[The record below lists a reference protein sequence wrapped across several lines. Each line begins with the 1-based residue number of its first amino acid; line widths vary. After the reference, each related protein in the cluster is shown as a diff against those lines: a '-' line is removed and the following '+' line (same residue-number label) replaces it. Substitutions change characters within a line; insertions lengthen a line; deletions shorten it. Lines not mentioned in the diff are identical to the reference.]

1 MLYDNEFLLKLDKT
15 KNKTIFARITALTF
29 AEYPIETIEGRVT
42 QGSVNIDGTSA
53 VRRTCSLTMVAQDFK
68 YNDFYWG
75 LNTKFKLEVGVENT
89 IDPNYPDII
98 WFKQGIFLITSFNT
112 SRSTNN
118 FSISIS
124 GKDKMC
130 LLNGEVGGTL
140 ESSIDFGTI
149 EEENKD
155 GIWTIRK
162 IPIPDIIRNAVH
174 VYGGE
179 PLHNIVIND
188 LANYGL
194 ELLEYRYEIPMFLYR
209 KNGESSYRN
218 ATLDSKKSCSVYE
231 NGSLVKS
238 GTTLGALEPKHLEKL
253 VDSFTGTAGDNVTI
267 KMDGEYWHVA
277 KIEYGQTAGYRETD
291 LVYAGDLIA
300 NVGEALTGIL
310 DKIKNMLV
318 EFEYFYDVDGRFIFQ
333 KKQSFISTMWN
344 SNDKNNSYAMNQALA
359 LASTHS
365 YIFQGSEL
373 ITAFN
378 NNPNLLNLRNDY
390 SIWGERTGVSGAK
403 IPVHIR
409 YAIDRKPVSYKQITV
424 SSTHPDLVKY
434 NEDYDVNVSGRSSS
448 EAWTFKA
455 GNAYSKN
462 TSKKEITCD
471 WREIIYQMS
480 LDYYK
485 YNMLSDF
492 ELLVAAA
499 NGTQYPTGKTGYEN
513 YYIDMQG
520 FWRQLYYPELDEQKT
535 TAETNKTT
543 LENQVKS
550 LTEIVYGVENPN
562 SDRNTGGIENYLVTI
577 NNELSDED
585 ESEAVK
591 ALTNFKNAYPQYNKL
606 DDNKTDR
613 FKSNTTANI
622 YVNMTILNDLYFR
635 EKSRLEELK
644 RDYEKAKVKF
654 ESLNEEWNE
663 NYYQSGT
670 NKYWCRAI
678 YEQPEVLNFWFDFMD
693 GGKDTENLSSD
704 LSQYDV
710 KNIGA
715 RPKAI
720 NDTNVKSI
728 YFRETPNVIY
738 AAPGEAGELSG
749 YRYIQCAEIDGMF
762 SISAQGK
769 SAKERLDELLYQHSY
784 CIESATIT
792 TIPIYYLQ
800 PNSRVYLHDDDTGLD
815 GDYIVSKITLPLAYN
830 GTMQLTATKAAENII

>member
-1 MLYDNEFLLKLDKT
+1 MLYDKEFLLKLDKA
-15 KNKTIFARITALTF
+15 KNRTIFARITALTF
-29 AEYPIETIEGRVT
+29 QEFPIETIEGRVT
-42 QGSVNIDGTSA
+42 QGSVNIDGASA
-53 VRRTCSLTMVAQDFK
+53 VRRSCSLTIVAQDFQ

-75 LNTKFKLEVGVENT
+75 LNTKFKLEVGVENNV
-89 IDPNYPDII
+89 DPNYPKII

-118 FSISIS
+118 FSISIQ

-130 LLNGEVGGTL
+130 LLNGEIGGSL
-140 ESSIDFGTI
+140 ESSVDFGTI
-149 EEENKD
+149 EEENQE

-209 KNGESSYRN
+209 PVGIQTYRN
-218 ATLDSKKSCSVYE
+218 ATLDGDKACIVYR
-231 NGSLVKS
+231 NGSRVRS
-238 GTTLGALEPKHLEKL
+238 ATLGTLKPDELEML
-253 VDSFTGTAGDNVTI
+253 VDSFTGTAGEEVKI
-267 KMDGEYWHVA
+267 YMDSQYWHVA

-291 LVYAGDLIA
+291 LIYAGDLIG
-300 NVGEALTGIL
+300 NVGEALTSIL

-344 SNDKNNSYAMNQALA
+344 SADNGSSAPMSQALA
-359 LASTHS
+359 IASTHAYVFS
-365 YIFQGSEL
+365 GSEL

-409 YAIDRKPVSYKQITV
+409 YAIDRKPIQYTQITV
-424 SSTHPDLVKY
+424 ENNNAELAAYNAKY
-434 NEDYDVNVSGRSSS
+434 KTNVTGRTSPI
-448 EAWTFKA
+448 TFKA
-455 GNAYSKN
+455 ADS
-462 TSKKEITCD
+462 D
-471 WREIIYQMS
+471 WREVIYQMG

-492 ELLVAAA
+492 ELRVARA
-499 NGTQYPTGKTGYEN
+499 NGDLYPSGRTGYEN
-513 YYIDMQG
+513 YYIDLQG
-520 FWRQLYYPELDEQKT
+520 FWRQLYYPALDEET
-535 TAETNKTT
+535 TIAKNNYDK
-543 LENQVKS
+543 LKQDVEN
-550 LTEIVYGVENPN
+550 LTIIVYGVENSN
-562 SDRNTGGIENYLVTI
+562 TDDRIGGIENYLAAI

-585 ESEAVK
+585 EAEAK
-591 ALTNFKNAYPQYNKL
+591 KILNRFKTEYPQYIDSFKGV
-606 DDNKTDR
+606 TD
-613 FKSNTTANI
+613 I
-622 YVNMTILNDLYFR
+622 YVAMSILNDLYFR
-635 EKSRLEELK
+635 EKDRLESLQ
-644 RDYEKAKVKF
+644 RDLDEAKDKYEK
-654 ESLNEEWNE
+654 LNTEWTE
-663 NYYQSGT
+663 NYYQEGEY
-670 NKYWCRAI
+670 KYWNRSI
-678 YEQPEVLNFWFDFMD
+678 YEKPEVLNFWFDFLD
-693 GGKDTENLSSD
+693 GSRNTETESSD
-704 LSQYDV
+704 LSRYDV

-720 NDTNVKSI
+720 NDSNVKSI

-738 AAPGEAGELSG
+738 AAPGEGGELSG
-749 YRYIQCAEIDGMF
+749 FRYIQCAEIDGMF

-800 PNSRVYLHDDDTGLD
+800 PNTRVYLHDDDTGLD

>member
-1 MLYDNEFLLKLDKT
+1 MQYDNEFLLKLDKA

-29 AEYPIETIEGRVT
+29 EEYPIETIEGRVT
-42 QGSVNIDGTSA
+42 QGSVNIDGASA
-53 VRRTCSLTMVAQDFK
+53 VRRSCSLTMVAQDFK

-75 LNTKFKLEVGVENT
+75 LNTKFKLEVGVENN
-89 IDPNYPDII
+89 IDPTYPKII
-98 WFKQGIFLITSFNT
+98 WFKQGIYLITSFNT

-149 EEENKD
+149 EEENKE

-174 VYGGE
+174 TYGGE
-179 PLHNIVIND
+179 PLHNIIIND
-188 LANYGL
+188 LVNYGL

-209 KNGESSYRN
+209 AVNEQSYRN
-218 ATLDSKKSCSVYE
+218 ATLDSNKSCAVYK

-238 GTTLGALEPKHLEKL
+238 GLTLGELEPKYLEKL
-253 VDSFTGTAGDNVTI
+253 VDSFTGMADESITI
-267 KMDGEYWHVA
+267 KMDNQMWHVA
-277 KIEYGQTAGYRETD
+277 KITYGQTAGYRETD

-300 NVGEALTGIL
+300 NVGEALTSVL

-344 SNDKNNSYAMNQALA
+344 ANDKDNSYTMNQALA
-359 LASTHS
+359 LAATHS
-365 YIFQGSEL
+365 YIFSGSEL

-409 YAIDRKPVSYKQITV
+409 YAIDRKPISYKQITV

-434 NEDYDVNVSGRSSS
+434 NQDYKTNVAGRTSSN
-448 EAWTFKA
+448 AWTYKA
-455 GNAYSKN
+455 GNTYSKN
-462 TSKKEITCD
+462 NSKKEIVCD
-471 WREIIYQMS
+471 WREVIYQMA

-492 ELLVAAA
+492 ELLVANA
-499 NGTQYPTGKTGYEN
+499 NSTQYPSGRTGYEN
-513 YYIDMQG
+513 YYIDLQG
-520 FWRQLYYPELDEQKT
+520 FWRQLYYPELDVKYTEAQ
-535 TAETNKTT
+535 TAKNT
-543 LENQVKS
+543 LESQVND
-550 LTEIVYGVENPN
+550 LTEVVYGVENPN
-562 SDRNTGGIENYLVTI
+562 SDRNIGGIENYLATI

-585 ESEAVK
+585 TAEAVA
-591 ALTNFKNAYPQYNKL
+591 ALTKFKTAYPQYNKTE
-606 DDNKTDR
+606 DGKDR
-613 FKSNTTANI
+613 FKANTAANI

-635 EKSRLEELK
+635 EKGRLDALK

-654 ESLNEEWNE
+654 ENLETEWTE
-663 NYYQSGT
+663 NYYQSGS
-670 NKYWCRAI
+670 NKYWCKAI

-693 GGKDTENLSSD
+693 GAKTEEGMSSG

-720 NDTNVKSI
+720 NDSNVKSI

-738 AAPGEAGELSG
+738 AEPGEAGELSG
-749 YRYIQCAEIDGMF
+749 YRYIQCPEIDGMF

>member
-1 MLYDNEFLLKLDKT
+1 MQYDNEFLLKLDKA

-29 AEYPIETIEGRVT
+29 EEYPIETIEGRVT
-42 QGSVNIDGTSA
+42 QGSVNIDGASA
-53 VRRTCSLTMVAQDFK
+53 VRRSCSLTMVAQDFK

-75 LNTKFKLEVGVENT
+75 LNTKFKLEVGVENN
-89 IDPNYPDII
+89 IDPTYPKII
-98 WFKQGIFLITSFNT
+98 WFKQGIYLITSFNT

-149 EEENKD
+149 EEENKE

-174 VYGGE
+174 TYGGE
-179 PLHNIVIND
+179 PLHNIIIND
-188 LANYGL
+188 LVNYGL

-209 KNGESSYRN
+209 AANEQSYRN
-218 ATLDSKKSCSVYE
+218 ATLDSNKSCAVYK

-238 GTTLGALEPKHLEKL
+238 GLTLGELEPKYLEKL
-253 VDSFTGTAGDNVTI
+253 VDSFTGMADESITI
-267 KMDGEYWHVA
+267 KMDNQMWHVA
-277 KIEYGQTAGYRETD
+277 KITYGQTAGYRETD

-300 NVGEALTGIL
+300 NVGEALTSVL

-344 SNDKNNSYAMNQALA
+344 ANDKDNSYTMNQALA
-359 LASTHS
+359 LAATHS
-365 YIFQGSEL
+365 YIFSGSEL

-409 YAIDRKPVSYKQITV
+409 YAIDRKPISYKQITV

-434 NEDYDVNVSGRSSS
+434 NQDYKTNVTGRSSS
-448 EAWTFKA
+448 KAWTYKA
-455 GNAYSKN
+455 GDTYSKN
-462 TSKKEITCD
+462 NSKKEIVCD
-471 WREIIYQMS
+471 WREVIYQMA

-492 ELLVAAA
+492 ELLVANA
-499 NGTQYPTGKTGYEN
+499 NSTQYPSGRTGYES
-513 YYIDMQG
+513 YYIDLQG
-520 FWRQLYYPELDEQKT
+520 FWRQLYYPELDIKYTEAQ
-535 TAETNKTT
+535 TAKNN
-543 LENQVKS
+543 LESQVND
-550 LTEIVYGVENPN
+550 LTEVVYGVENPN
-562 SDRNTGGIENYLVTI
+562 SDRNIGGIENYLATI

-585 ESEAVK
+585 TAEAVST
-591 ALTNFKNAYPQYNKL
+591 LTKFKTAYPQYNKTE
-606 DDNKTDR
+606 DGKDR
-613 FKSNTTANI
+613 FKANTAANI

-635 EKSRLEELK
+635 EKGRLETLK

-654 ESLNEEWNE
+654 ENLETEWTE
-663 NYYQSGT
+663 NYYQSGS
-670 NKYWCRAI
+670 NKYWCKAI

-693 GGKDTENLSSD
+693 GAKTEEGMSSG

-720 NDTNVKSI
+720 NDSNVKSI

-738 AAPGEAGELSG
+738 AEPGEAGELSG
-749 YRYIQCAEIDGMF
+749 YRYIQCPEIDGMF